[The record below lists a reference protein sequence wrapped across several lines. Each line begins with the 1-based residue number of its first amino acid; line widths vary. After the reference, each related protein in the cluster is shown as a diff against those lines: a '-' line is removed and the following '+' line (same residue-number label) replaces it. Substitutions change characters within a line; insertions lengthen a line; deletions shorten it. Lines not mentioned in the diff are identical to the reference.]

1 MKYRFITV
9 EGNIGAGKTTL
20 AGQLAEHFN
29 AGLLLEQFAEN
40 PFLPLFYEN
49 KERYALPL
57 ELSFLKDRYRQLQSR
72 LKEFQDK
79 GELIIADYTISKSLL
94 FAKNN
99 LNEAEFKLFCDIHD
113 MMKTTLPKPDL
124 FIYLHTPINR
134 LQSHIKKRGRPYEQH
149 IPDDYLMEIENA
161 YLHYFKQGQD
171 NVLWLDNTTVDFNE
185 PKYFSRLIGYLES
198 EQPLPKEFVELSY

>member
-1 MKYRFITV
+1 MKYHFITV

-20 AGQLAEHFN
+20 AKQLAEYYN
-29 AGLLLEQFAEN
+29 AALLLEQFAEN
-40 PFLPLFYEN
+40 PFLPLFYQD
-49 KERYALPL
+49 KEKYALPL
-57 ELSFLKDRYRQLQSR
+57 ELSFLKDRYQQLQSS

-79 GELIIADYTISKSLL
+79 QELIVADYTILKSPL

-124 FIYLHTPINR
+124 FIYLHTPVER
-134 LQSHIKKRGRPYEQH
+134 LQRHIKKRGRSYEQN
-149 IPDDYLMEIENA
+149 ISARYLMEIEDA
-161 YLHYFKQGQD
+161 YLQYFKQHPD

-185 PKYFSRLIGYLES
+185 PQYFNQLTKYIES
-198 EQPLPKEFVELSY
+198 EGSLPEGILTF